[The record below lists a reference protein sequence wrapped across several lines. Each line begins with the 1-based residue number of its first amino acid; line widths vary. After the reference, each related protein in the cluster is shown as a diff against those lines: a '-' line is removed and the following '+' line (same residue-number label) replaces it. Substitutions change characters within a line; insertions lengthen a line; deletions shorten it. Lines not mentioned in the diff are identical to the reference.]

1 MLKYRHLGVIHITMK
16 YLFLL
21 ATFLFLSISVQA
33 QEKSLSCKNNE
44 TLFPKRQLSTDPEN
58 LDINA
63 DHSEVTKKNL
73 YSLSGDVSILSDK
86 YFLGGDKV
94 TVHKPSKTLNAVGSV
109 KFHDQ
114 SFMVLGNKA
123 QIKKQDKIIYINLD
137 DIKYHYPESSANG
150 IAKNVSGTS
159 DVPVFD
165 SSTYTLCPLGNSDW
179 IIKAKEMTLN
189 SDNNR
194 GIAKNATLEFLG
206 VPILYT
212 PYHSWVLQG
221 RGSGF
226 LSPSFSSYT
235 DSSKSNDT
243 SFQVKIP
250 YYFNIAPDRDLLL
263 TLNQLSSRGSV
274 IEGKYRQLIP
284 YSDNTNSGRVEI
296 ETHYL
301 SKDKITNNKRW
312 LLDSMMD
319 VQFSKNLS
327 LGIGINRV
335 SDINYFKEIERSNT
349 ELSKLNSHIG
359 LNYNSQYD
367 DKGSNLEIKL
377 LSESEQSLDST
388 NSYTKQPELSYLN
401 RIKLDEGREINLTA
415 VSTKF
420 ASKDNSKTTGIRTH
434 TEIGVSR
441 SISNNAYALTP
452 NINLMHTNY
461 SLDNAANQNR
471 TIMSF
476 GLDSKLFLEREV
488 NIFNTDSIQT
498 LTPRIAY
505 NYTPDRNQSAIPNFD
520 STDKDD
526 SYYGLFSSNKF
537 TGLDRISGSNSF
549 TLGLESDFINEQS
562 GETYL
567 SLKVAQSHHLDDT
580 ELNSNGVFVNRRK
593 YSNIAASVDIK
604 NNDLT
609 FINSFQYDPQKTQID
624 KRDSSITYL
633 LNSRKFITLA
643 HRDNNGALSA
653 ELYGAYPISPEI
665 HLFGGINRSISDS
678 LTNQRNAGIV
688 YESCCWAVRF
698 AHNKSTYGNITNEVE
713 FVLKGLASTS
723 KDLSTRLE
731 EEIPNYLANLDDL

>member
-1 MLKYRHLGVIHITMK
+1 MK

-63 DHSEVTKKNL
+63 DHSEITKKDL

-94 TVHKPSKTLNAVGSV
+94 TVHKPSKTLNAIGSV

-137 DIKYHYPESSANG
+137 DIKYHYPESNANG

-159 DVPVFD
+159 NVPVFD

-179 IIKAKEMTLN
+179 VIKAKEMTLN

-194 GIAKNATLEFLG
+194 GIVKNATLEFLG

-243 SFQVKIP
+243 NFQVKIP

-263 TLNQLSSRGSV
+263 TLNQLSSRGPV
-274 IEGKYRQLIP
+274 IEAIYRQLISP
-284 YSDNTNSGRVEI
+284 TKDIDSGRFEI

-301 SKDKITNNKRW
+301 NKDKVSNNKRW
-312 LLDSMMD
+312 LIDSMIN
-319 VQFSKNLS
+319 VNLLNNENNQFYKDLI
-327 LGIGINRV
+327 LKFGINRA
-335 SDINYFKEIERSNT
+335 SDVNYFKEIERENT
-349 ELSKLNSHIG
+349 ELSKLNSYIG
-359 LNYNSQYD
+359 LNYNSHYD
-367 DKGSNLEIKL
+367 EDGSILELKVF
-377 LSESEQSLDST
+377 SESEQSLDST
-388 NSYTKQPELSYLN
+388 NSYTKQPELSYYN
-401 RIKLDEGREINLTA
+401 RIRLDEGREINLTA

-420 ASKDNSKTTGIRTH
+420 TSKDNSKTTGIRTH

-441 SISNNAYALTP
+441 SISSDAYALTP

-567 SLKVAQSHHLDDT
+567 SLKVAQTHHLDDT
-580 ELNSNGVFVNRRK
+580 ELNSSGVFVNRRK
-593 YSNIAASVDIK
+593 YSDISASVDIK
-604 NNDLT
+604 NNDLN
-609 FINSFQYDPQKTQID
+609 FNNSFQYDPQKNQI
-624 KRDSSITYL
+624 KKHDSSISYL

-643 HRDNNGALSA
+643 HHDNNGVLSA
-653 ELYGAYPISPEI
+653 ELYGAYQISPEI
-665 HLFGGINRSISDS
+665 HLFGGANRSISES
-678 LTNQRNAGIV
+678 LTSHRNAGIV

-698 AHNKSTYGNITNEVE
+698 AHTKHTSGDITNEIE
-713 FVLKGLASTS
+713 LVLKGLASTS
-723 KDLSTRLE
+723 KALSKRLE
-731 EEIPNYLANLDDL
+731 TEIPNYLAKLDDL

>member
-1 MLKYRHLGVIHITMK
+1 MK

-63 DHSEVTKKNL
+63 DHSEVTKKDL

-137 DIKYHYPESSANG
+137 DIKYHYPESNANG

-212 PYHSWVLQG
+212 PYYNWVLQG

-235 DSSKSNDT
+235 DKSKRNDT

-250 YYFNIAPDRDLLL
+250 YYFNIAPDRDFLL
-263 TLNQLSSRGSV
+263 TLNQFSSRGSV

-284 YSDNTNSGRVEI
+284 SSDNTDGGRVEI
-296 ETHYL
+296 EMHYL
-301 SKDKITNNKRW
+301 SKDKITNNRRW
-312 LLDSMMD
+312 LIDSMMD
-319 VQFSKNLS
+319 VQFNKNLS
-327 LGIGINRV
+327 LGIGINGI
-335 SDINYFKEIERSNT
+335 SDNNYLKEIERFNT
-349 ELSKLNSHIG
+349 ELSKFNSHIG

-367 DKGSNLEIKL
+367 DKGSNLELKF
-377 LSESEQSLDST
+377 LSEYEQSIDST
-388 NSYTKQPELSYLN
+388 NSYVKQPELSYLN
-401 RIKLDEGREINLTA
+401 KIKLDGDREINFTA

-420 ASKDNSKTTGIRTH
+420 ASQDKSKTTGIRTH

-441 SISNNAYALTP
+441 SIHSNAYALTP
-452 NINLMHTNY
+452 KINLMHTNY

-476 GLDSKLFLEREV
+476 GLDSRLFLEREV

-520 STDKDD
+520 SANKDD

-567 SLKVAQSHHLDDT
+567 SLNAAQTHHLDDA

-593 YSNIAASVDIK
+593 YSDIAASANLK
-604 NNDLT
+604 NNDLN
-609 FINSFQYDPQKTQID
+609 FNNSFQWDPEKNQNK
-624 KRDSSITYL
+624 KRHSSISYI

-643 HRDNNGALSA
+643 HYDDNGVLSA
-653 ELYGAYPISPEI
+653 EMYGAYPVTSEI
-665 HLFGGINRSISDS
+665 HLFAGLNKTMRNESKGLSKSVTNR
-678 LTNQRNAGIV
+678 RNAGIV

-698 AHNKSTYGNITNEVE
+698 AHNRNTNSDITNEIE

-723 KDLSTRLE
+723 KALSIRLE
-731 EEIPNYLANLDDL
+731 KQIPNYLANLDDL